1 MVHMDIT
8 PYVDRLRADLTAAAA
23 AGGEP
28 VRDAAERLS
37 LALDP
42 AMRLGLMEVLSEAAA
57 EITSAMRTGSVET
70 RLAGRDIEFVLDQS
84 ATTAPPTE
92 DTATTETDEGDLAR
106 RRYKLTSTV
115 PALRDREI
123 VSVAGYQRLFR
134 EYIAGHMNDPD
145 PLRAEL
151 MAAAVASAHNH
162 VLRRWLRGDTVDPV
176 REIDEAMRQVAALFT
191 LRAPGSGAD
200 GTTVIAFR
208 TAQPLETILPA
219 IRHVLDQKEVN
230 GPA

>member
-1 MVHMDIT
+1 MVYMDIT

-106 RRYKLTSTV
+106 ITV
-115 PALRDREI
+115 RIPESI
-123 VSVAGYQRLFR
+123 KT
-134 EYIAGHMNDPD
+134 
-145 PLRAEL
+145 RAEEL
-151 MAAAVASAHNH
+151 AAKGGHSLNTWIVN
-162 VLRRWLRGDTVDPV
+162 VLRSAT
-176 REIDEAMRQVAALFT
+176 RESSVNIDIDLSSLKDAGF
-191 LRAPGSGAD
+191 PFGKSGGSQRMTGW
-200 GTTVIAFR
+200 V
-208 TAQPLETILPA
+208 
-219 IRHVLDQKEVN
+219 
-230 GPA
+230 

>member
-1 MVHMDIT
+1 MASPSPV
-8 PYVDRLRADLTAAAA
+8 PPVSRERLRSTSHASPLAAVSDA
-23 AGGEP
+23 
-28 VRDAAERLS
+28 VRL
-37 LALDP
+37 
-42 AMRLGLMEVLSEAAA
+42 VL
-57 EITSAMRTGSVET
+57 
-70 RLAGRDIEFVLDQS
+70 LHYL
-84 ATTAPPTE
+84 
-92 DTATTETDEGDLAR
+92 DEGDLAR

>member
-92 DTATTETDEGDLAR
+92 DTATTETDEGEED
-106 RRYKLTSTV
+106 
-115 PALRDREI
+115 E
-123 VSVAGYQRLFR
+123 
-134 EYIAGHMNDPD
+134 
-145 PLRAEL
+145 
-151 MAAAVASAHNH
+151 MAAHGGS
-162 VLRRWLRGDTVDPV
+162 LSERRKRQQARHRARSRRVRGKAPLPIRS
-176 REIDEAMRQVAALFT
+176 RE
-191 LRAPGSGAD
+191 S
-200 GTTVIAFR
+200 
-208 TAQPLETILPA
+208 
-219 IRHVLDQKEVN
+219 
-230 GPA
+230 